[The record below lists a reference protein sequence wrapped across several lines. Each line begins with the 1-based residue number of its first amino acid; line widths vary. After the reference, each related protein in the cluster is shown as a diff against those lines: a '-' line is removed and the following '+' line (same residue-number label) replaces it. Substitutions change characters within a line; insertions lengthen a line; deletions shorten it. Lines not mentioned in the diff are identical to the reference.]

1 MSPCNMIIIRR
12 EVRFGSDR
20 HVKIKLNIVAAAISL
35 AMDHVRLWDNKCVK
49 PNPAFIFGTKN
60 NAVTVNE
67 SRMLQYRQSTCYWLG
82 PCKGIHKPET
92 ADT

>member
-35 AMDHVRLWDNKCVK
+35 AMAHVLLRNNMYVRSE
-49 PNPAFIFGTKN
+49 PACIAGTRKH
-60 NAVTVNE
+60 ALTVNK
-67 SRMLQYRQSTCYWLG
+67 SSMLQYRQILW
-82 PCKGIHKPET
+82 
-92 ADT
+92 